1 MSEDY
6 EPQVRSIDDMPADNR
21 RGGDVR
27 TLLSPKTAGTS
38 SGFMGVATIAPGDWI
53 AEHYHPYSEEFVYV
67 VSGTLVAELDGGAD
81 RREVPA
87 RNGLFVPINL
97 KHRLRNE
104 GDEDAFIVFHLLHF
118 TTRQL
123 DPAGWAHRTDAAGRY
138 DIYGNVAASFR
149 ICARASSP
157 MTRWKSRTIMG

>member
-1 MSEDY
+1 MSDEY
-6 EPQVRSIDDMPADNR
+6 EPQIRSIDDMPADNR

-87 RNGLFVPINL
+87 RSGLFVPINM

-104 GDEDAFIVFHLLHF
+104 GDEDAFIVFHLGPLAPRPAIGHVD
-118 TTRQL
+118 TEQRQ
-123 DPAGWAHRTDAAGRY
+123 PAAAP
-138 DIYGNVAASFR
+138 AS
-149 ICARASSP
+149 
-157 MTRWKSRTIMG
+157 